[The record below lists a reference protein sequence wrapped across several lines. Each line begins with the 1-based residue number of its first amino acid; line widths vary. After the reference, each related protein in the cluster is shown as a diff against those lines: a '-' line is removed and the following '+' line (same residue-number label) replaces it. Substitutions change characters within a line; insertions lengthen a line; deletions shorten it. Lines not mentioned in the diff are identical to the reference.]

1 MIFSARCGSAPMRPM
16 SQTPVPAA
24 SASSPGDLNGT
35 YFIGTPRREAISP
48 ARSGATPWGS
58 PVALLPVTSKK
69 FERLMPARS
78 TPVGASSE
86 TISGDIEGVRSK
98 GGESRN
104 KCGRHPMLARS
115 SEAIAVNLECRGAQ
129 CPLLGVKRTFVLR
142 VSVSTESWL
151 TSGMAQHELAGRT
164 GRLAC
169 PALEGM
175 RKRTSLTVA
184 DESKSAKLA
193 LTE

>member
-1 MIFSARCGSAPMRPM
+1 MRPM

-35 YFIGTPRREAISP
+35 YFIGTPRRDAISP

-78 TPVGASSE
+78 TPVGESSE
-86 TISGDIEGVRSK
+86 TISGDIEGYAPRE
-98 GGESRN
+98 GRAN

-115 SEAIAVNLECRGAQ
+115 SEAIAVNLECRAVHNARFWQVSDVPERPPNVRCG
-129 CPLLGVKRTFVLR
+129 GVIRTFAGLR
-142 VSVSTESWL
+142 W
-151 TSGMAQHELAGRT
+151 MAAID
-164 GRLAC
+164 
-169 PALEGM
+169 P
-175 RKRTSLTVA
+175 
-184 DESKSAKLA
+184 
-193 LTE
+193 

>member
-1 MIFSARCGSAPMRPM
+1 MRPM

-35 YFIGTPRREAISP
+35 YFIGTPRRDAISP

-86 TISGDIEGVRSK
+86 TISGDIEEYAPREGRA
-98 GGESRN
+98 N

-115 SEAIAVNLECRGAQ
+115 SEAIAVNLECRAGQSQRRSGRPATSQ
-129 CPLLGVKRTFVLR
+129 MIFDQLGNGERGL
-142 VSVSTESWL
+142 
-151 TSGMAQHELAGRT
+151 
-164 GRLAC
+164 
-169 PALEGM
+169 PN
-175 RKRTSLTVA
+175 
-184 DESKSAKLA
+184 
-193 LTE
+193 

>member
-35 YFIGTPRREAISP
+35 YFIGTPRRDAISL

-86 TISGDIEGVRSK
+86 TISGDIEGVAPRE
-98 GGESRN
+98 GRAN

-115 SEAIAVNLECRGAQ
+115 SEAIAVNPECRVVHNVRFWHKTDMAIALNDVRFWGQ
-129 CPLLGVKRTFVLR
+129 SGHRSDVTKCPLL
-142 VSVSTESWL
+142 
-151 TSGMAQHELAGRT
+151 
-164 GRLAC
+164 
-169 PALEGM
+169 
-175 RKRTSLTVA
+175 TVA
-184 DESKSAKLA
+184 V
-193 LTE
+193 

>member
-1 MIFSARCGSAPMRPM
+1 MRPM

-35 YFIGTPRREAISP
+35 YFIGTPRRDAISP

-86 TISGDIEGVRSK
+86 TISGDIEGTLQGR
-98 GGESRN
+98 GEQTS
-104 KCGRHPMLARS
+104 
-115 SEAIAVNLECRGAQ
+115 V
-129 CPLLGVKRTFVLR
+129 GVILR
-142 VSVSTESWL
+142 WRD
-151 TSGMAQHELAGRT
+151 Q
-164 GRLAC
+164 
-169 PALEGM
+169 
-175 RKRTSLTVA
+175 
-184 DESKSAKLA
+184 AKQ
-193 LTE
+193 